1 MIIKSMSRKSLSFHQ
16 LVNYLDKECSVKR
29 FSWNMYSRD
38 FNKGV
43 VKEFMENAKLLK
55 NSRGKVYLYHEVI
68 SLENVS
74 LDEKLSQ
81 EILFD
86 LANKYVGERAK
97 NHLVFGSI
105 HRDTSHPHIHLIIS
119 ANEMGE
125 NKRVR
130 LSKSEFAT
138 IQANLEA
145 YKNEKYKELEA
156 SHIYDKRKDRTKSKQ
171 SEQEIK
177 HKRKKLPLKEQ
188 IKNDLSHIFSTATSH
203 TYLQNA
209 LKNKGFELYQRGA
222 TVGVI
227 FEGKKYRLKTLG
239 MDSLYKNTFTKIAKV
254 EARKERRSEL
264 KKEKNREKSKNHTRD
279 FSR

>member
-16 LVNYLDKECSVKR
+16 LVNYLDKEQSLKR

-38 FNKGV
+38 FNKEV
-43 VKEFMENAKLLK
+43 VKEFMENAKILK
-55 NSRGKVYLYHEVI
+55 NSRGIVYLYHEVI

-86 LANKYVGERAK
+86 LADKYVEKRAK

-119 ANEMGE
+119 ANEMGAD
-125 NKRVR
+125 KRVR

-138 IQANLEA
+138 VQANLEA
-145 YKNEKYKELEA
+145 YKNEKYKELET
-156 SHIYDKRKDRTKSKQ
+156 SHIYDKRKDKSKSKQ
-171 SEQEIK
+171 SEQELK
-177 HKRKKLPLKEQ
+177 HKRKKLSLKEQ
-188 IKNDLSHIFSTATSH
+188 IKNDLSHIFSSAISKK
-203 TYLQNA
+203 YLENS
-209 LKNKGFELYQRGA
+209 LNNKGFEVYKRGA
-222 TVGVI
+222 TLGVI
-227 FEGKKYRLKTLG
+227 FKNKKYRLKTLG
-239 MDSLYKNTFTKIAKV
+239 MESLYKNTLTKIEKV
-254 EARKERRSEL
+254 EVRQKRRNEL
-264 KKEKNREKSKNHTRD
+264 KKQRSKNQDRD